1 MSKKEA
7 KLSCIMIVQRLE
19 PEYWHGWDEDLINSA
34 KNGVLTPL
42 LEEVVNRVSEI
53 ATVSD
58 AYAINHDKDVNEI
71 YDLETKEIKTKP
83 ESPHV
88 HILLKFTKGST
99 LTNLALQL
107 GIEPQYIEKAKAG
120 RYSIDNFLA
129 YLCHF
134 KSSEKFQYDPKEV
147 ITLQGKDYL
156 EIVKERYK
164 VWQQGR
170 VKKDIS
176 KSNASLDEIYL
187 QILNQQISKQ
197 EILSDPTLQILYALN
212 KTKINEAFMTLG
224 EFKSNATK
232 QALENGEFKKT
243 IIFIT
248 GKSGLGKSRFAKTF
262 VKELISLANINN
274 YRWSEVVTAGTNIFD
289 EVNGEEIL
297 LLDDVR
303 GESLTASDWLKLLD
317 PYNISPISARYQNR
331 MGSARVII
339 ITSTKHPLEFFYHTK
354 GNEREDLSQFIRRFD
369 SLITLFSESSHSAT
383 RFFQSSPKKVYNLRS
398 RLPHSKIDVYLN
410 YDFENNIEMSKEKLL
425 EFLLAQVSLNNKWEL
440 DKIKNSS
447 EQTLASDSDE
457 TGTENL
463 SSPDTPIVTQ

>member
-1 MSKKEA
+1 
-7 KLSCIMIVQRLE
+7 MIVQRLE

>member
-1 MSKKEA
+1 
-7 KLSCIMIVQRLE
+7 MIVQRLE

-156 EIVKERYK
+156 EIVKERFK

>member
-120 RYSIDNFLA
+120 RYSIDNYLA

-156 EIVKERYK
+156 EIIKERYK